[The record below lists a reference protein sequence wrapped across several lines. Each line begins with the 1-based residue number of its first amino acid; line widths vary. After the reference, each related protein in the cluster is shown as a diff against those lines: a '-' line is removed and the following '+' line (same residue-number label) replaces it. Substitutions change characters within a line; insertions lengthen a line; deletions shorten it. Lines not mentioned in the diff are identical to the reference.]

1 MDIKAGTLRIACMAS
16 LGLAA
21 AAAHAQSSV
30 TLYGVADAAV
40 RYLTGAN
47 KNDDS
52 QFSLAN
58 GAISQ
63 SRWGLRGR
71 EDLGGG
77 LYAQFK
83 LESGFN
89 LPNGASSSSGVL
101 FNRYASVGIGSNTYG
116 LLTLGQQNNPT
127 YEFLIDGWDP
137 LTVGNYL
144 QNEWVPVA
152 FSNTLHGGNNM
163 AMYTY
168 TRGQLIARAAYSFG
182 GVAGSFSTGSLRSV
196 AVAYGPAPFGIQVGY
211 VQSENASNLRQT
223 SYNVQ
228 LRYDYNGGELF
239 LGYYNSNDQTGSVEA
254 FLSGSAPTPSTT
266 NPRKDNAMV
275 AGATY
280 SLTPAIKFSV
290 AGYYD
295 WASNVLGRSGDA
307 GDGRRYTLVGLAEY
321 YFSGRTSLYAT
332 VDFNRMSG
340 ATRIEAPNGSDQLGV
355 AIGLRSRF

>member
-1 MDIKAGTLRIACMAS
+1 MKVGANKLRITGMLAIGMAA
-16 LGLAA
+16 G
-21 AAAHAQSSV
+21 AAHAQSSV
-30 TLYGVADAAV
+30 TLYGVADAAL

-77 LYAQFK
+77 MYAQFK

-89 LPNGASSSSGVL
+89 LPNGTQSSAGVL
-101 FNRYASVGIGSNTYG
+101 FNRYASVGIGSKTYG
-116 LLTLGQQNNPT
+116 LLSFGQQNNPT

-182 GVAGSFSTGSLRSV
+182 GVPGSFSTGSLRSV
-196 AVAYGPAPFGIQVGY
+196 AFAYGPAPFGIQAGF

-223 SYNVQ
+223 TYNVQ
-228 LRYDYNGGELF
+228 LRYQYTGAEFF

-254 FLSGSAPTPSTT
+254 FLSGSAPSPSTT

-275 AGATY
+275 IGATY
-280 SLTPAIKFSV
+280 AATPKIKFSF

-295 WASNVLGRSGDA
+295 WASNVLGKSGDA

-321 YFSGRTSLYAT
+321 YFSNRTSLYAT
-332 VDFNRMSG
+332 VDYNRMSG
-340 ATRIEAPNGSDQLGV
+340 ASRIEAPNGTDQLGV
-355 AIGLRSRF
+355 ALGLRTRF

>member
-1 MDIKAGTLRIACMAS
+1 VL
-16 LGLAA
+16 
-21 AAAHAQSSV
+21 
-30 TLYGVADAAV
+30 
-40 RYLTGAN
+40 YLTGAN

-52 QFSLAN
+52 QFSLTN
-58 GAISQ
+58 GPISQ

-89 LPNGASSSSGVL
+89 LANGTNSSAGVL
-101 FNRYASVGIGSNTYG
+101 FNRYASVGIGSTTYG

-168 TRGQLIARAAYSFG
+168 TRGELIARAAYSFG

-196 AVAYGPAPFGIQVGY
+196 AVAYGPAPFGIQVGF
-211 VQSENASNLRQT
+211 VQSENAANLRQT
-223 SYNVQ
+223 SFNVQ
-228 LRYDYNGGELF
+228 LRYQLTGKEFF
-239 LGYYNSNDQTGSVEA
+239 LGYYNSNDQTGTVEA
-254 FLSGSAPTPSTT
+254 FLSGGAPSPSTS

-280 SLTPAIKFSV
+280 EATSHIKFSV

-295 WASNVLGRSGDA
+295 WASNVLGQSGDA

-321 YFSGRTSLYAT
+321 YFSGRTSVYAT
-332 VDFNRMSG
+332 VDY
-340 ATRIEAPNGSDQLGV
+340 NGKDQLGV
-355 AIGLRSRF
+355 AVGIRSRF